1 MKNLFGILLSL
12 LLITACRNEPSNLDK
27 MLFILDYYKNVNNYP
42 YFSMDKRSFDVDSIL
57 DKLDL
62 SIFQSKQRIAI
73 QFIPDSFLDSIC
85 TDEQLIDLVYD
96 KNHSSAVKVTAFAS
110 LVSRGYDGLEKM
122 VLDNYKDTATLTVW
136 DYDYGV
142 REHVGSIFLRY
153 ANIAR
158 NRGYISVQDSL
169 MNDSLALFTPDIPI
183 YDFLREKL
191 REMPPIDDAHYNRIR
206 ELYLKEPCE
215 ELLMALARYHKTDD
229 LEFIAA
235 ELENFNL
242 KEPHIESA
250 LSAIAVWPHPFFKK
264 KLEKLR
270 NAIIAGKLGNSPREV
285 DRFIKAVMAYDYS
298 WAHQFLDTSLA
309 LESKAPKKKYQT
321 LIVDEFHST
330 YGIKIP
336 MDLIKKY
343 PSKHCNCLYHDK
355 PLP

>member
-1 MKNLFGILLSL
+1 MKNLFGILSSL
-12 LLITACRNEPSNLDK
+12 LLITACSNEPSNLDK
-27 MLFILDYYKNVNNYP
+27 MLFILDYYKDVNNYP

-62 SIFQSKQRIAI
+62 SIFQRKKLI
-73 QFIPDSFLDSIC
+73 QFIPNSFLDSIC

-183 YDFLREKL
+183 YYFLREKL

-206 ELYLKEPCE
+206 ELYIKEPCE
-215 ELLMALARYHKTDD
+215 ELLMALARYKKTND

-242 KEPHIESA
+242 EEPHIESA

-285 DRFIKAVMAYDYS
+285 NRFIEAVMAYDYS